1 YKVKFTAGT
10 NGTIAATVDGEAITS
25 GDEVEEGKTVVF
37 TATPSTN
44 FEVNNWNGKSKDSLV
59 ETGTNEVSIEVGG
72 AVEVSVSFKA
82 SA

>member
-1 YKVKFTAGT
+1 MVWYDPDVNRLNYDEHGRLLGEFSDTDKILVILK
-10 NGTIAATVDGEAITS
+10 NGDYYL
-25 GDEVEEGKTVVF
+25 
-37 TATPSTN
+37 TN

-59 ETGTNEVSIEVGG
+59 ETGTNEVSIKVDG